1 MVQTKPLT
9 EVLGVSTNATP
20 YEDYL
25 PRFDKITFLHGETE
39 KTVSI
44 TLINEKIVKTA
55 ADLNKEEFGDGTEE
69 VEDIQDLMFKL
80 VIEKAQPEGVKI
92 SKKNACII
100 TIIQTGET
108 ENKEGEAMLQ
118 YFLQTK
124 EPSWTQQFKNAAL
137 LGPMIDEDNLIVD

>member
-69 VEDIQDLMFKL
+69 VEDIQDLMFKV
-80 VIEKAQPEGVKI
+80 VIEKA
-92 SKKNACII
+92 
-100 TIIQTGET
+100 
-108 ENKEGEAMLQ
+108 
-118 YFLQTK
+118 
-124 EPSWTQQFKNAAL
+124 
-137 LGPMIDEDNLIVD
+137 